1 MAPFTDGSS
10 YGPVIERLQQRGF
23 RVTAVQNPLTS
34 LSADVRA
41 TERVLD
47 RQDGPTLL
55 VGHSWAGVPIPQA
68 GKHRNVA
75 ALAYLM
81 AVAPR
86 DGESAADAMQR
97 IGAAL
102 DGLKPDNNGEIVLPL
117 AAFRQVMGSDLDD
130 AQNARLVAVQ
140 NPMNA
145 KAFGDK
151 IDRAAWQDK
160 PSFYLLA
167 EEDKAL
173 PLAAQQQFAA
183 QIGAQTK
190 KSLKLGHLPIQSQP
204 EAVADWLAD
213 IASSA
218 Q

>member
-1 MAPFTDGSS
+1 MG
-10 YGPVIERLQQRGF
+10 
-23 RVTAVQNPLTS
+23 
-34 LSADVRA
+34 RA
-41 TERVLD
+41 
-47 RQDGPTLL
+47 
-55 VGHSWAGVPIPQA
+55 
-68 GKHRNVA
+68 
-75 ALAYLM
+75 
-81 AVAPR
+81 
-86 DGESAADAMQR
+86 
-97 IGAAL
+97 
-102 DGLKPDNNGEIVLPL
+102 
-117 AAFRQVMGSDLDD
+117 FDD
-130 AQNARLVAVQ
+130 AQNTRLVAVQ

-183 QIGAQTK
+183 QIGAQI
-190 KSLKLGHLPIQSQP
+190 KSLKSGHLPMLSQP
-204 EAVADWLAD
+204 DAVADWLAD